1 MTLIYSQTKY
11 VGMEPISG
19 DALRG
24 RLESLILAALE
35 RGEAHGF
42 EVWRRLEAA
51 GSGALRLKEGS
62 LYPALY
68 RLEAAG
74 HVRGAWEEDSDRRGP
89 RRRVYRLTPKGARR
103 LADARAEWRR
113 FVDVI
118 GGILGAP
125 A

>member
-1 MTLIYSQTKY
+1 
-11 VGMEPISG
+11 MEPIRG

-24 RLESLILAALE
+24 HLETLALAALE
-35 RGEAHGF
+35 RGPAHGF
-42 EVWRRLEAA
+42 EVWRRLEEA
-51 GSGALRLKEGS
+51 GKGALRLKEGS

-74 HVRGAWEEDSDRRGP
+74 LIASGWEDGPGP
-89 RRRVYRLTPKGARR
+89 RRRVYRLTKRGTKR
-103 LADARAEWRR
+103 LAAGRAEWQQ
-113 FVDVI
+113 FVAVV